1 MVLTQIAN
9 VLTVAM
15 WAVLTLAL
23 AGLVLGFIA
32 SSLERRRPYHEH
44 SAPIRA
50 AIRWESSWRR

>member
-1 MVLTQIAN
+1 MQMADALTLA
-9 VLTVAM
+9 L

-32 SSLERRRPYHEH
+32 STLESRRPYHAH

-50 AIRWESSWRR
+50 AIRWESNWRR

>member
-9 VLTVAM
+9 VLTLAM

-32 SSLERRRPYHEH
+32 NTLERRRPYHEPGV
-44 SAPIRA
+44 PIRA
-50 AIRWESSWRR
+50 AIRWERNWRR